1 MANLRD
7 PGLYNDDLAPI
18 ALDKRTWGL
27 LQLCVPMGGDERG
40 ASLPIC
46 SRPV

>member
-18 ALDKRTWGL
+18 ALDKRTWACTTMCPYGW
-27 LQLCVPMGGDERG
+27 R
-40 ASLPIC
+40 
-46 SRPV
+46 